1 MQTKE
6 DLVNSVREWVIL
18 ENKMRD
24 AQRIVRDM
32 RKQKKELTTTLIE
45 VMKENDVGE
54 FSITNGS
61 IVYKENKIKAPLSR
75 KHLLKA
81 LAEYFKNDITVT
93 KELTDHILNTRD
105 IKTVE
110 SIEYKINK

>member
-1 MQTKE
+1 MESKAE
-6 DLVNSVREWVIL
+6 LVSSVREWVVL
-18 ENKMRD
+18 ETKMRE
-24 AQRIVRDM
+24 AQRLVRDM
-32 RKQKKELTTTLIE
+32 RKQKKGLTTALIE
-45 VMKENDVGE
+45 VMKENDVDA

-75 KHLLKA
+75 GHLLKA
-81 LAEYFKNDITVT
+81 LSEYFKNDPGVT

-110 SIEYKINK
+110 TIEYKLNK